1 MIAAAQMR
9 ALTNNNFLQ
18 PLAPGIAGKL
28 HVAQTT
34 LRHLEEAL
42 PRAALETALEKP
54 GAAAALTELRTRIN
68 DARAQQE
75 SLALALLL
83 ARKQDALAD
92 LAQWQRITQLQC
104 RALEKHA
111 RARLEV
117 VMAADA
123 DSEGARRRFM
133 TETAKME
140 AAIPIGCMLPR
151 GALLLGSAAAMPGP
165 DAVRWANDVA
175 LDSIRSQL
183 HQLEQLRRAK
193 IEAECT

>member
-1 MIAAAQMR
+1 MTAAAQTR
-9 ALTNNNFLQ
+9 GLTNNNFPQ
-18 PLAPGIAGKL
+18 PLAPAIADKL
-28 HVAQTT
+28 YVAETT
-34 LRHLEEAL
+34 LRRLEEAL

-54 GAAAALTELRTRIN
+54 GAAAALTELRTRIK

-75 SLALALLL
+75 DLALALLL

-92 LAQWQRITQLQC
+92 LAQWQRITRLQC
-104 RALEKHA
+104 RAVERHA

-117 VMAADA
+117 MTSADTN
-123 DSEGARRRFM
+123 SEGARRRFM

-140 AAIPIGCMLPR
+140 AAIPIGCTLPR

-165 DAVRWANDVA
+165 DAVRWANGVA